1 MKDGWKIVNL
11 GNLVTFERGLTYS
24 KGDEVASSNIGVLRS
39 NNVDLA
45 THTLNLDEIKYLRS
59 DFEVPSNKRVRKTS
73 LLMCMSNGSK
83 GHLGKVAL
91 IDRDLDYA
99 FGGFMGLLIPNES
112 LVLAKYLYYALT
124 SKSFK
129 DYIHSLS
136 DGANINNLKYKDL
149 SSFEI
154 HLPSLS
160 EQQLIVD
167 NLEQGLAKVDELK
180 VIAGKNYEHSNALLQ
195 SALKQSLLPKDS
207 WSKSTLVDVVK
218 IINGRA
224 YSKDELLNRGK
235 YRVLRVGNF
244 FTNDSWYYS
253 DLDLDE
259 DKYCVKGDLLYAW
272 SASFGPK
279 IWDGEKVIYHYHIW
293 KVHPSEQIDKKFLFY
308 WLQSCYLTS
317 QVMSRLHGTTMVH
330 ITKGIMESTVLQYPS
345 LTEQRTIASTLDAL
359 FSKCQLLKEDY
370 AKTLAL
376 CDDLKHSILRK
387 AINSED

>member
-1 MKDGWKIVNL
+1 MKDGWKIVTL

-24 KGDEVASSNIGVLRS
+24 KGDEVASSTIGVLRS

-45 THTLNLDEIKYLRS
+45 THTLNLDEIRYLRS
-59 DFEVPSNKRVRKTS
+59 DFEVPSNKRVRKSS

-83 GHLGKVAL
+83 DHLGKVAL
-91 IDRDLDYA
+91 IDSDIDYA

-160 EQQLIVD
+160 EQQQIVD
-167 NLEQGLAKVDELK
+167 NLEHGLAKVDELK
-180 VIAGKNYEHSNALLQ
+180 VIAGKNFEHSIALLQ

-244 FTNDSWYYS
+244 FTNDSWYFS
-253 DLDLDE
+253 DLELDD
-259 DKYCVKGDLLYAW
+259 DKYCEKGDLLYAW

-293 KVHPSEQIDKKFLFY
+293 KVQPTEQIDKKFLFY

-376 CDDLKHSILRK
+376 CDDLKHSILRR

>member
-1 MKDGWKIVNL
+1 MKEGWKIVTL

-24 KGDEVASSNIGVLRS
+24 KGDEVATSSIGVLRS

-45 THTLNLDEIKYLRS
+45 THTLNLDEIKYIRS
-59 DFEVPSNKRVRKTS
+59 DFEVPSNKRVRKSS
-73 LLMCMSNGSK
+73 LLICMSNGSK
-83 GHLGKVAL
+83 DHLGKVAL
-91 IDRDLDYA
+91 IDSDIDYA

-112 LVLAKYLYYALT
+112 LVLAKYLYYALI

-160 EQQLIVD
+160 AQKLIVE
-167 NLEQGLAKVDELK
+167 NLEQGLAKVEELK

-207 WSKSTLVDVVK
+207 WSKSTLVDIVK

-224 YSKDELLNRGK
+224 YSKEELLNRGK

-244 FTNDSWYYS
+244 FTNDNWYFS
-253 DLDLDE
+253 DLELDD

-293 KVHPSEQIDKKFLFY
+293 KVQPSEQIDKKFLFY

-359 FSKCQLLKEDY
+359 FSKCQLLKEYY

-387 AINSED
+387 AISSDD

>member
-1 MKDGWKIVNL
+1 MSIELITKR
-11 GNLVTFERGLTYS
+11 F
-24 KGDEVASSNIGVLRS
+24 DEVFDLSLGRTPSRGDKSYWGGNHTWVSIADMSCGKYISSSKECITDKAL
-39 NNVDLA
+39 VDTGIPL
-45 THTLNLDEIKYLRS
+45 
-59 DFEVPSNKRVRKTS
+59 VRKGTVI
-73 LLMCMSNGSK
+73 MSFKLSI
-83 GHLGKVAL
+83 GKVCIANK
-91 IDRDLDYA
+91 DLYTNEAIMA
-99 FGGFMGLLIPNES
+99 FS
-112 LVLAKYLYYALT
+112 LNGKYNILPDYLYYYLQAYKWNVSNEVVLGFT
-124 SKSFK
+124 LNKKNISN
-129 DYIHSLS
+129 SLITFPVS
-136 DGANINNLKYKDL
+136 V
-149 SSFEI
+149 
-154 HLPSLS
+154 S
-160 EQQLIVD
+160 EQQRIVD

-207 WSKSTLVDVVK
+207 WRKSTLVDVVK

-293 KVHPSEQIDKKFLFY
+293 KVQPSEQIDKKFLFY